1 MAGQQSSQGVFLYLG
16 TGTTALTYV
25 RSVTGPGLQR
35 DVIDVTHLQST
46 NQWREFLAG
55 LKHGGEIS
63 ASLWYAPDDATQQTL
78 TDMWASNTASNFSV
92 KFNDGASGQSFAFSA
107 FCTNFTPTAATGEA
121 QSAEVTLH
129 ITGAPTIPT

>member
-25 RSVTGPGLQR
+25 RNVTGPGLQR
-35 DVIDVTHLQST
+35 DTIDVTHLQST

-55 LKHGGEIS
+55 LKDGGEVT
-63 ASLWYAPDDATQQTL
+63 ASLWYAPEDATQQTL
-78 TDMWASNTASNFSV
+78 TDMWASNSAANFSV
-92 KFNDGASGQSFAFSA
+92 KFNDGSSGQSWPFSA
-107 FCTNFTPTAATGEA
+107 FCTNFAPSASTGEA
-121 QSAEVTLH
+121 QSAEVTLK